1 LRISSSPFTSIITI
15 KGENLKSFEL
25 YDISGKLVNKGTLN
39 EKTIN
44 LNNLVKGEYILKI
57 STNNNR
63 TTIKKIIK
71 K

>member
-1 LRISSSPFTSIITI
+1 MRISSSPFTSIITI

>member
-1 LRISSSPFTSIITI
+1 MRISSSPFTSIITI

-25 YDISGKLVNKGTLN
+25 YDISGKLVNKGTFN